1 MCEQE
6 MSTCTE
12 DQRMCCANH
21 SRSLMIL
28 RMLADAKAFWFLYP
42 FGVWRFIEVQETSRL
57 SSTRAVLVGV

>member
-1 MCEQE
+1 
-6 MSTCTE
+6 
-12 DQRMCCANH
+12 
-21 SRSLMIL
+21 MIL